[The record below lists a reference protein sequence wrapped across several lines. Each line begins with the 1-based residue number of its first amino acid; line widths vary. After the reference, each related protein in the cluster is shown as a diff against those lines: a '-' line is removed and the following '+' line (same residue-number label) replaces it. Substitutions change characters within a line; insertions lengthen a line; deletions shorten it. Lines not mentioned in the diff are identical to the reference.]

1 MTKNELKDKFLTE
14 LDKWEINERKAALS
28 LKVWEFFEPH
38 LKVRAP
44 KQKIEI
50 DQEQLKAFNES
61 FPEGKSGSGKRM
73 RCNLK
78 ELEKAFQYFFKLYP
92 ETTWPII
99 LQATQLYLSEQ
110 EKDNFKWCRTAKYF
124 CIKFKQPGQPESEL
138 IEYVERIQSGAQI
151 DDEKGFDITVL

>member
-1 MTKNELKDKFLTE
+1 MNLKDKFSE
-14 LDKWEINERKAALS
+14 FMASKEPYPSEWEI
-28 LKVWEFFEPH
+28 WDFFKPH
-38 LKVRAP
+38 LKLKAP

-138 IEYVERIQSGAQI
+138 IEYVERMQSGAQI
-151 DDEKGFDITVL
+151 DTDMKGFDVKVF